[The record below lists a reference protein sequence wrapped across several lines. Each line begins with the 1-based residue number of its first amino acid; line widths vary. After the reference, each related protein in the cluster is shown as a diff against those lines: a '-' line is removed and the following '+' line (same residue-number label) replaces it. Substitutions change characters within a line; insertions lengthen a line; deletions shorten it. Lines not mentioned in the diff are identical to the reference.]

1 MFNFILILK
10 KKKKQLANPY
20 IIQICNLKVFQ
31 GLNRDNA
38 RGLAR

>member
-1 MFNFILILK
+1 MFNFILIL

-20 IIQICNLKVFQ
+20 IIQIYNLKVFQ